1 MSEFE
6 SMNDEQREFEQSLK
20 QLQPA
25 EPELDVADLMFRAG
39 QDAARRKVRRQVR
52 RWQLSTLVTSACALV
67 AVSFLWSGTLA
78 SPTNGNSIATDVDT
92 GQAEPIPEDNT
103 GQPEIEKQQSVPQ
116 IVVETEEPAISPPP
130 LVEQRPLLFD
140 WWNRQT
146 TVSVST
152 DESYIDL
159 RNRVLRDGV
168 DALPERDLSGGSCS
182 TEPLTSSPL
191 RLRDA
196 LEQDLWNQI

>member
-6 SMNDEQREFEQSLK
+6 SLNAEQREFEQSLK

-25 EPELDVADLMFRAG
+25 EPELDVAELMFRAG
-39 QDAARRKVRRQVR
+39 QDSARRQLR
-52 RWQLSTLVTSACALV
+52 RWQLSTLVTSVCALV
-67 AVSFLWSGTLA
+67 AVIVLWPGSTS
-78 SPTNGNSIATDVDT
+78 SPANESRIAANGEDNRSEPAPEVSTDVAPAIEARQQETQAVAEADENSIAPQPV
-92 GQAEPIPEDNT
+92 EP
-103 GQPEIEKQQSVPQ
+103 
-116 IVVETEEPAISPPP
+116 
-130 LVEQRPLLFD
+130 RPLLFD

-152 DESYIDL
+152 GESYIDL

-168 DALPERDLSGGSCS
+168 DALPERDLSGGASS
-182 TEPLTSSPL
+182 REPLTSSPL

-196 LEQDLWNQI
+196 LDRNLWNQI